1 MKKLLAATLFLVS
14 IHSGVFG
21 QQRPM
26 VTEPV
31 ETVEAGH
38 LRFEMGFEFLQDAV
52 FPFSGLEGD
61 LTRLGVLGFR
71 LGVGKNVELQ
81 LLGTVQNV
89 LNIDRQFPAPN
100 TPNLN
105 IGPNDD
111 STSDVGDFT
120 LAAKVRFK
128 QESSGSPGLGF
139 RFGFEMPNASN
150 ENGLGNDELNAFGSF
165 LIEKRVGRARLIGNL
180 GIALLGDPVDTNA
193 QDDLFTYGAAL
204 IFEATDKVNL
214 LVDLNGRAGDAGIGT
229 EEQANL
235 RLGAQFKAGG
245 LYWDVGAYFGLHDTD
260 PDTGVIIGVS
270 KGFKL
275 WDF

>member
-1 MKKLLAATLFLVS
+1 MKKLLAAAFLLLFSHGS
-14 IHSGVFG
+14 IYA

-31 ETVEAGH
+31 ETVEPGH
-38 LRFEMGFEFLQDAV
+38 LRFELGFEFLQDAA

-61 LTRLGVLGFR
+61 LSRLGVLGFR

-81 LLGTVQNV
+81 LLGTVHNV
-89 LNIDRQFPAPN
+89 LNINRQFPAPN
-100 TPNLN
+100 TPNL
-105 IGPNDD
+105 GFNDD
-111 STSDVGDFT
+111 STSDIGDFT

-128 QESSGSPGLGF
+128 QESDGSPALGF

-150 ENGLGNDELNAFGSF
+150 ENGLGNDELNAFGSL
-165 LIEKRVGRARLIGNL
+165 LIEKRVGRARAIANL
-180 GIALLGDPVDTNA
+180 GIAILGDPTDSNA

-204 IFEATDKVNL
+204 IYEATDKINL

-229 EEQANL
+229 EEQTQL

-245 LYWDVGAYFGLHDTD
+245 LYWDVGAFFGFQDTD

-270 KGFKL
+270 KDFKL